1 MLNEISLLLF
11 FIAYQI
17 LTLVVPSYRD
27 THPSNYCFSEGSVP
41 GFFRDVDNDNEKY
54 LTIEAFSSGPIQV
67 SVIRDPQNPS
77 VDYFHVE
84 DTQSDNSN
92 SKCPLPF

>member
-17 LTLVVPSYRD
+17 LTLVVPFYRD
-27 THPSNYCFSEGSVP
+27 AHPSNYCFSEGSVP

-54 LTIEAFSSGPIQV
+54 LTIEALSSGPIKV

-92 SKCPLPF
+92 TNCPLPF